1 MEQQKLFLADTIEK
15 AIKGALVDLHTMTVA
30 RVTAITGA
38 TVSCKPVVDR
48 WVQGE
53 KVDMPTFSK
62 VPVVT
67 LQGGAS
73 YTAYPVSV
81 GDYCLLFFAERCM
94 DKWKAGI
101 DDELPAE
108 YRLHDYSDGF
118 ALVGVNPTS
127 SQKTIPSGVTQH
139 VGDMELTG
147 DLSIT
152 GNLTVSG
159 TIEAGGNITSTS
171 GDVVAGTVSL
181 KNHVHAYTWT
191 DPAGSGTTA
200 PPTA

>member
-1 MEQQKLFLADTIEK
+1 MEQQKFFLADIIEK

-30 RVTAITGA
+30 RVTEITGS
-38 TVSCKPVVDR
+38 TISCKPVVDR

-53 KVDMPTFSK
+53 KVDMPVFTK

-67 LQGGAS
+67 LHGGTS
-73 YTAYPVSV
+73 YTAYPISV
-81 GDYCLLFFAERCM
+81 GDDCLLFFAERCM

-101 DDELPAE
+101 VDELPAE

-118 ALVGVNPTS
+118 ALVGVKTTDGGI
-127 SQKTIPSGVTQH
+127 TIPSGMTQH
-139 VGDMELTG
+139 VGDLELTG

-159 TIEAGGNITSTS
+159 TIEAGENITSTG
-171 GDVVAGTVSL
+171 GDVIAGAISL
-181 KNHVHAYTWT
+181 QNHTHAYTWT
-191 DPAGSGTTA
+191 DPAGSGVTA
-200 PPTA
+200 VPS